1 MNAVSKLEQKIIK
14 IKITGSNSVL
24 QQILNS
30 RIIPIVATMRF
41 QFTPLNSSTMLLSLE
56 GSLIEQHNLSKTLEQ
71 ISEITEPDHLNFIID
86 LSNIETMNSSG
97 LNLLIHLL
105 TKSRNAGGE
114 AILICVPERLNNLLV
129 MTKLNNVFTVAPNLE
144 AALNIL
150 EEPASF

>member
-1 MNAVSKLEQKIIK
+1 VSAVSKLEQKIIK

>member
-1 MNAVSKLEQKIIK
+1 MSAVSKLEQKIIK

>member
-1 MNAVSKLEQKIIK
+1 VNAVSKLEQKIIK

>member
-71 ISEITEPDHLNFIID
+71 ISEITEPDYLNFIID
-86 LSNIETMNSSG
+86 LSGIETMNSTG

-114 AILICVPERLNNLLV
+114 TILICVPERLNNLLV

>member
-1 MNAVSKLEQKIIK
+1 
-14 IKITGSNSVL
+14 
-24 QQILNS
+24 
-30 RIIPIVATMRF
+30 
-41 QFTPLNSSTMLLSLE
+41 MLLSLE